1 MGEIRIEGAVLGM
14 LGTNCYFIENEETD
28 EVVIVDP
35 ADDAGAIKN
44 WCRSNRKR
52 PAAILLTH
60 GHYDHIL
67 AAEEL
72 RRAFSV
78 KIYAAEAEKALLEDA
93 SMNLSAAWSR
103 PVTLK
108 ADEFLKD
115 GDVLS
120 MAGTDIEVIAT
131 PGHTAGG
138 VCYYV
143 REAGVVLSG
152 DTLFAG
158 SYGRT
163 DFPTSSMSELAR
175 SVRERLLT
183 LPEDTRVCPGHGEGT
198 TIGYEKQYNPLTG
211 RNEAF

>member
-1 MGEIRIEGAVLGM
+1 MERDRIKIEGAVLGM
-14 LGTNCYFIENEETD
+14 LGTNCYFIENADTD

-35 ADDAGAIKN
+35 ADDAGAIRD
-44 WCRSNRKR
+44 WCMDNRKK

-72 RRAFSV
+72 RKAFSV

-108 ADEFLKD
+108 ADEFLRD

-120 MAGTDIEVIAT
+120 LAGTEIEVIAT

-138 VCYYV
+138 VCYHI
-143 REAGVVLSG
+143 REA
-152 DTLFAG
+152 
-158 SYGRT
+158 
-163 DFPTSSMSELAR
+163 AR
-175 SVRERLLT
+175 
-183 LPEDTRVCPGHGEGT
+183 
-198 TIGYEKQYNPLTG
+198 
-211 RNEAF
+211 

>member
-1 MGEIRIEGAVLGM
+1 MERDRIKIEGAVLGM
-14 LGTNCYFIENEETD
+14 LGTNCYFIENEDTD

-35 ADDAGAIKN
+35 ADDAGAIRD
-44 WCRSNRKR
+44 WCMDNRKK

-72 RRAFSV
+72 RKAFSV

-108 ADEFLKD
+108 ADEFLRD

-120 MAGTDIEVIAT
+120 LAGTEIEVIAT

-138 VCYYV
+138 VCYHI
-143 REAGVVLSG
+143 REAGALLSG

-163 DFPTSSMSELAR
+163 DFPTSSMSDLAH

-183 LPEDTRVCPGHGEGT
+183 LPEGTLVYPGHGEGT
-198 TIGYEKQYNPLTG
+198 SIGYEKQYNPLS
-211 RNEAF
+211 R

>member
-1 MGEIRIEGAVLGM
+1 MNKIKIEGAVLGM
-14 LGTNCYFIENEETD
+14 LGTNCYFIENTETD

-35 ADDAGAIKN
+35 ADDAGAIGD
-44 WCRSNRKR
+44 WCRNNRKK

-72 RRAFSV
+72 GKAFSV
-78 KIYAAEAEKALLEDA
+78 KIYAAEAEQALLEDA

-108 ADEFLKD
+108 ADEFLRD
-115 GDVLS
+115 GDILS
-120 MAGTDIEVIAT
+120 MAGTEIEVIAT

-138 VCYYV
+138 VCYYIK
-143 REAGVVLSG
+143 EAGALLSG

-163 DFPTSSMSELAR
+163 DFPTSSMSDLAH

-183 LPEDTRVCPGHGEGT
+183 LPEDTMVYPGHGEGT
-198 TIGYEKQYNPLTG
+198 SIGYEKLYNPLS
-211 RNEAF
+211 R